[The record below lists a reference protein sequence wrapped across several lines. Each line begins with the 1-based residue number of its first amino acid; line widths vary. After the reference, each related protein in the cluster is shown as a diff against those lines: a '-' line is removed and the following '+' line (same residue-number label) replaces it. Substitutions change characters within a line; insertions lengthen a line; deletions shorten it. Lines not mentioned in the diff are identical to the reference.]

1 MSDTPIC
8 LVYGKEDPWVKPV
21 WGLQVKQQ
29 VPEAPYYEIS
39 PAGHCPH
46 DEVPEVCSSSLVCL
60 MAHSI
65 AYLIVHALKV
75 VFRLLFVWVKN
86 TCFLRKDSLMIDPEI
101 SMLILW
107 EVENLNKE

>member
-1 MSDTPIC
+1 
-8 LVYGKEDPWVKPV
+8 
-21 WGLQVKQQ
+21 
-29 VPEAPYYEIS
+29 
-39 PAGHCPH
+39 
-46 DEVPEVCSSSLVCL
+46 

-86 TCFLRKDSLMIDPEI
+86 TCFLRKDSVMIDPEI